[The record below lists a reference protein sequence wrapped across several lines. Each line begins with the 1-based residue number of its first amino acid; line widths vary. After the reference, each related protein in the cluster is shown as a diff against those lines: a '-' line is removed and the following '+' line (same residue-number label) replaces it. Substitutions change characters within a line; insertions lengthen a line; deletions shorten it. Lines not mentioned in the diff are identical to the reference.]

1 MSRVLYAEEISKV
14 IHYNFNMEKMTV
26 VPKHA
31 KLSNSDNENKGI
43 LALDSILNPLKV
55 NLSPIQ
61 DTREIGLV
69 ALGQDRSKTRKS
81 LLKENLK
88 FSKTFS
94 PLKKTKILNK

>member
-43 LALDSILNPLKV
+43 LALDSILNPLEV

-69 ALGQDRSKTRKS
+69 ALVQDRSKIRNS
-81 LLKENLK
+81 ILKENLK
-88 FSKTFS
+88 FSKTLFAS
-94 PLKKTKILNK
+94 QEDKDTK